1 MENLRNLRKAN
12 LKDSEIQKEVVYNDG
27 ELALINNIHDISAIL
42 PCQLEVFVIVLV
54 LEGKA
59 SVNINGN
66 RYEARPNDL
75 YIGTPNNIV
84 ENGLTSLD
92 FKSYSI
98 CVSTD
103 YVRRIL
109 PLAENSWDVKLLFEK
124 NPLCSLQPEE
134 VRTFCQYY
142 DLLCTKTQQPSP
154 TQKKVIDALMLA
166 FVYDMQGALNRVA
179 QHTPRPFTASETLF
193 KRFIELLGSS
203 YPKPRSVAYYADPRL
218 LFTVQPGS
226 FYPAPKVTSAVIR
239 LDVRAT
245 PPVQVPN
252 GDEAGF
258 FRLIRAAF
266 SQRRKT
272 IANVV
277 ASGLNLP
284 KPQVLEALQ
293 AAGLD
298 ARLRPEQTDD
308 FLQGIDREAARI
320 KGYESPVAGDADVF
334 LAPNITAGN
343 LLGKALY
350 GFAGGKMAGVVM
362 GAAVPITVNSR
373 AAKPEEKYDSI
384 LIAAAM
390 AAGRRGGS
398 HG

>member
-1 MENLRNLRKAN
+1 MLTLQAITIIYKEYGEPTQAAQ
-12 LKDSEIQKEVVYNDG
+12 SEPEGFGDTKGSDVQRRGIGPHQQ
-27 ELALINNIHDISAIL
+27 HTRHQCHPSL
-42 PCQLEVFVIVLV
+42 PTGSV

-59 SVNINGN
+59 SVNINGK
-66 RYEARPNDL
+66 RYEACPNDL

-166 FVYDMQGALNRVA
+166 FVYDMQGALNRVT

-203 YPKPRSVAYYADPRL
+203 YPKPRSVAYYADRL
-218 LFTVQPGS
+218 N
-226 FYPAPKVTSAVIR
+226 VTSKYLSSVCR
-239 LDVRAT
+239 LAGKQRASDQGNLQRAGVSQ
-245 PPVQVPN
+245 PV
-252 GDEAGF
+252 
-258 FRLIRAAF
+258 
-266 SQRRKT
+266 
-272 IANVV
+272 
-277 ASGLNLP
+277 
-284 KPQVLEALQ
+284 VLRPLRQEAL
-293 AAGLD
+293 
-298 ARLRPEQTDD
+298 RLVAQG
-308 FLQGIDREAARI
+308 LQG
-320 KGYESPVAGDADVF
+320 KSPGRGMLKSRPNHPKQHF
-334 LAPNITAGN
+334 LLP
-343 LLGKALY
+343 
-350 GFAGGKMAGVVM
+350 
-362 GAAVPITVNSR
+362 
-373 AAKPEEKYDSI
+373 AAKKSRTFACISKKSI
-384 LIAAAM
+384 TFVP
-390 AAGRRGGS
+390 
-398 HG
+398 

>member
-1 MENLRNLRKAN
+1 MENLRKLRKAN
-12 LKDSEIQKEVVYNDG
+12 LKDSEIQKEVTYNDG

-59 SVNINGN
+59 SVNINGK
-66 RYEARPNDL
+66 RYEACPNDL

-166 FVYDMQGALNRVA
+166 FVYDMQGALNRVT

-203 YPKPRSVAYYADPRL
+203 YPKPRSVAYYADRL
-218 LFTVQPGS
+218 N
-226 FYPAPKVTSAVIR
+226 VTSKYLSSVCR
-239 LDVRAT
+239 LAGKQRASDLIDQYVLKDIEYLMKHT
-245 PPVQVPN
+245 QKSIKEICNELEFPN
-252 GDEAGF
+252 LSF
-258 FRLIRAAF
+258 FGRYVKKHL
-266 SQRRKT
+266 
-272 IANVV
+272 
-277 ASGLNLP
+277 GLSP
-284 KPQVLEALQ
+284 KAYREKVLE
-293 AAGLD
+293 G
-298 ARLRPEQTDD
+298 EC
-308 FLQGIDREAARI
+308 
-320 KGYESPVAGDADVF
+320 
-334 LAPNITAGN
+334 
-343 LLGKALY
+343 
-350 GFAGGKMAGVVM
+350 
-362 GAAVPITVNSR
+362 
-373 AAKPEEKYDSI
+373 
-384 LIAAAM
+384 
-390 AAGRRGGS
+390 
-398 HG
+398 